1 MPKNLTTTT
10 TTIPPPSEDYMLE
23 DYEYEDDI
31 YKKVYNISTRIT
43 LILQILT
50 VIVNLLHL
58 IVLFRKDLRTI
69 AIFILM
75 IGIALSDIITSITEF
90 LGSAAEIEWIPI
102 LFPGSGEMSCLR
114 DDYLEVNIGQQAI
127 ATSRDISRRLSVWLS
142 ILMAA
147 IRSLTVFFPMS
158 QRIQNMTKPKGAVIT
173 LTLCVL
179 FWTVFNTWHFVFY
192 RIFWLPDN
200 ANKLLDDVPSLSYLD
215 CSDCSACAVHIGQF
229 VQFRLCS
236 LPESEKLP
244 ISSWAIYLVLASCL
258 VENGQ
263 LVKFRLCIFLV
274 QIVQLAWLRCLSMF
288 KSLILPKHIL
298 AAPLGLKEQMS
309 NWGFIEFIMKFV
321 ATICYPILTISLL
334 ATLRAIKKKR
344 KNLQKKETDQSDN
357 TTKLILFMTILF
369 MFSEGLEGLEALL
382 LYNLERIVGYN
393 EELSQ
398 VGQSRQVAQSRQV
411 FVPYELGKLP
421 NLGKL
426 ANLSWASCP
435 I

>member
-10 TTIPPPSEDYMLE
+10 LPPPSEDYMLE
-23 DYEYEDDI
+23 DYEYEDDV

-75 IGIALSDIITSITEF
+75 IGIAISDIITSITEF

-127 ATSRDISRRLSVWLS
+127 ATFRDISRRLSVWLS

-147 IRSLTVFFPMS
+147 IRSLTVLFPMS

-173 LTLCVL
+173 LLLCVL
-179 FWTVFNTWHFVFY
+179 FWTVFNTWQFVFY
-192 RIFWLPDN
+192 RVFWLPDN
-200 ANKLLDDVPSLSYLD
+200 ANKL
-215 CSDCSACAVHIGQF
+215 
-229 VQFRLCS
+229 
-236 LPESEKLP
+236 
-244 ISSWAIYLVLASCL
+244 
-258 VENGQ
+258 
-263 LVKFRLCIFLV
+263 
-274 QIVQLAWLRCLSMF
+274 CLSMF

-309 NWGFIEFIMKFV
+309 SWGFIEFIMKF
-321 ATICYPILTISLL
+321 AGTICYPILTISLL

-369 MFSEGLEGLEALL
+369 MFSEGFEGLEALL
-382 LYNLERIVGYN
+382 LYNLERIVEYN
-393 EELSQ
+393 EELSFAVVSFQYPINILRVLNALSHPFVCFLLSSQYRDALKGIFVNKRKVSRNATATRSTFSNSQ
-398 VGQSRQVAQSRQV
+398 VKRADFIRSTSNIRSKTTSTTS
-411 FVPYELGKLP
+411 Y
-421 NLGKL
+421 
-426 ANLSWASCP
+426 
-435 I
+435 